1 MRRILSAFEVEPEQ
15 LEKHILSTYLSLRI
29 GIAVI
34 GLALPIVLAVGGYF
48 YAKLPLQPS
57 MSDYYHALGET
68 GKSMRDWFV
77 GFLFVVGLFL
87 YLYKGYSKLENYLLN
102 VGGILCVGIA
112 VIPMCIQGTSPVP
125 CGWFT
130 PHGFCAVTFF
140 LCISAVC
147 LFCADDTLELIKDAR
162 LPNPD
167 KRIALFKRLYQAIA
181 VVMIVSIGAAW
192 VLNEVAGTQH
202 AIFWVEFAG
211 IWSFAAYWLLKS
223 KELSDTA
230 AEAKAI
236 AGRLMR
242 VQGRLREQPEPPPE
256 SARTAAR

>member
-1 MRRILSAFEVEPEQ
+1 MRRISTIFEVEPEQ
-15 LEKHILSTYLSLRI
+15 LQKNILSTYFSLRI

-34 GLALPIVLAVGGYF
+34 GLALPIVLSVGGHF

-57 MSDYYHALGET
+57 MSDYYLALGET

-87 YLYKGYSKLENYLLN
+87 YLYQGYSKLENYLLN
-102 VGGILCVGIA
+102 IGGILCIGIA
-112 VIPMCIQGTSPVP
+112 VIPKCNQATSSVP

-130 PHGFCAVTFF
+130 PHGFCAITFF
-140 LCISAVC
+140 LCISSVF
-147 LFCADDTLELIKDAR
+147 LFCAHDTLELIRDAK
-162 LPNPD
+162 LPNAD
-167 KRIALFKRLYQAIA
+167 KKITLFKTLYRAIA
-181 VVMIVSIGAAW
+181 VVMIGSIGAAW
-192 VLNEVAGTQH
+192 LLNEVAGNKH
-202 AIFWVEFAG
+202 VVFWVEFAG

-230 AEAKAI
+230 AESKAI
-236 AGRLMR
+236 AGRLVR
-242 VQGRLREQPEPPPE
+242 VQGRLRETERPPE